1 MYRVQ
6 PDGSGQA
13 PRVQSDSSPGS
24 PTAEDDQTRQHQDRI
39 VPDIDQLHCSP
50 YAERRRLRLPPKEG
64 RETRI

>member
-6 PDGSGQA
+6 SDGGGQA
-13 PRVQSDSSPGS
+13 SRVQSDSGLSSPS
-24 PTAEDDQTRQHQDRI
+24 PEDDQTSQHQDRI
-39 VPDIDQLHCSP
+39 VPDIDQLHYSP

>member
-6 PDGSGQA
+6 SDGSGQA

-24 PTAEDDQTRQHQDRI
+24 PSPEDDQTRQHWDRI
-39 VPDIDQLHCSP
+39 VPDIDQFHCSP
-50 YAERRRLRLPPKEG
+50 YAERRLRLPPKEG